1 MKGDSKV
8 NLKQGLDG
16 LSKEII
22 QCEKL
27 LCDIPVDWASLTSE
41 FGGLNKMNDYQIHG
55 FDTSKLPEEGQIA
68 LAVKVYQTKTDSEWK
83 VDSIEEMKLT
93 KNQYLGIA
101 SKSTRSFFKGINSTQ
116 KSVESQTRYGYIPTE
131 IVSISPTKSKKITYE
146 IFFDDELAY
155 RYHLL
160 KWQTQQAKE
169 KMISARRV
177 NE

>member
-1 MKGDSKV
+1 MKGDSNV

-16 LSKEII
+16 LSNEII

-83 VDSIEEMKLT
+83 VESIEEMKLT

-101 SKSTRSFFKGINSTQ
+101 SKTTRSFFKGINSTQ
-116 KSVESQTRYGYIPTE
+116 KTVESQTNYGYIPTE

>member
-1 MKGDSKV
+1 MTAITVSPQK
-8 NLKQGLDG
+8 
-16 LSKEII
+16 
-22 QCEKL
+22 
-27 LCDIPVDWASLTSE
+27 
-41 FGGLNKMNDYQIHG
+41 NDYLIHG

-68 LAVKVYQTKTDSEWK
+68 LAVKVCQTKTDSAWE
-83 VDSIEEMKLT
+83 VESIEEWTLT

-101 SKSTRSFFKGINSTQ
+101 SKTTRNFFKGFNSTQ
-116 KSVESQTRYGYIPTE
+116 KTVETQTKYGYVPTE
-131 IVSISPTKSKKITYE
+131 IVSICPSKSKKVTYE

-155 RYHLL
+155 KYHLL

>member
-1 MKGDSKV
+1 MTAITVSPQK
-8 NLKQGLDG
+8 
-16 LSKEII
+16 
-22 QCEKL
+22 
-27 LCDIPVDWASLTSE
+27 
-41 FGGLNKMNDYQIHG
+41 NDYLIHG

-68 LAVKVYQTKTDSEWK
+68 LAVKVCQTKTDSAWE
-83 VDSIEEMKLT
+83 VESIEEWTLT

-101 SKSTRSFFKGINSTQ
+101 SKTTRNFFKEIHSTQ
-116 KSVESQTRYGYIPTE
+116 KTVETQTKYGYVPTE
-131 IVSISPTKSKKITYE
+131 IISICPSKSKKVTYE

-155 RYHLL
+155 KYHLL

>member
-16 LSKEII
+16 LSDEII
-22 QCEKL
+22 HCEKL
-27 LCDIPVDWASLTSE
+27 LCDIPVEWASLTSE

-68 LAVKVYQTKTDSEWK
+68 LAVKVFQTKTDSEWK
-83 VDSIEEMKLT
+83 VESIEELTLT

-101 SKSTRSFFKGINSTQ
+101 SKSTRSFFKGLNSTQ
-116 KSVESQTRYGYIPTE
+116 KSVESQTKYGYIPTE

-146 IFFDDELAY
+146 VFFDDELSY
-155 RYHLL
+155 KYHLL

>member
-1 MKGDSKV
+1 MTAITVPLQK
-8 NLKQGLDG
+8 
-16 LSKEII
+16 
-22 QCEKL
+22 
-27 LCDIPVDWASLTSE
+27 
-41 FGGLNKMNDYQIHG
+41 NDYMIHG

-68 LAVKVYQTKTDSEWK
+68 LAVKVFQTKTDSEWK

-101 SKSTRSFFKGINSTQ
+101 SKTTRSFFKGLNSTQ
-116 KSVESQTRYGYIPTE
+116 KSIESQTNYGYIPTE
-131 IVSISPTKSKKITYE
+131 IVSISPNKSKKVTYE

-155 RYHLL
+155 NYHLL
-160 KWQTQQAKE
+160 KWKTQQAKE

>member
-1 MKGDSKV
+1 MKGDSNA

-16 LSKEII
+16 LSDEII
-22 QCEKL
+22 HCEKL
-27 LCDIPVDWASLTSE
+27 LCDIPVEWASLNSE

-68 LAVKVYQTKTDSEWK
+68 LAVKVFQTKTDSAWE
-83 VDSIEEMKLT
+83 VESIEELTLT

-101 SKSTRSFFKGINSTQ
+101 SKSTRSFFKGLNSTQ
-116 KSVESQTRYGYIPTE
+116 KSVETQTKYGYIPTE

-146 IFFDDELAY
+146 VFFDDELAY
-155 RYHLL
+155 TYHLL
-160 KWQTQQAKE
+160 KWKTQQAKE